1 MPKETTQPDVNEG
14 LSEDEMLGAL
24 ADGFFDEEEDLP
36 QQDVDDTEEAT
47 EEGDDAEVDETEE
60 LEGDEQEEEAEESE
74 DDGEDLPETDSEDT
88 EELDLD
94 YIVPVKIDGE
104 ESEVSM
110 KELIRGYQTAAHANK
125 KSIDASQQ
133 LKIAQALAQETTALK
148 EQNAKLLSIA
158 VDADERQL
166 AAYDRK
172 IQQLIAEDEMYEL
185 PKWQEARRVKAKEI
199 ADSKSEA
206 SNLERQAIEEQENT
220 YNANLQAY
228 KEQAVEKLNSTLP
241 GWENTYDDVVNWA
254 VRDLGLPDF
263 ADVVDPDVI
272 ALMYDYKTLKDG
284 KKSAVNK
291 RKKAPVKSVKAT
303 KSVNKKAKV
312 KEKAD
317 KLREKVLKG
326 GATENQQD
334 EFLGTM
340 VDTMLQ

>member
-1 MPKETTQPDVNEG
+1 MPKETTQLDVNEG

-74 DDGEDLPETDSEDT
+74 DDGEDLPETDSE
-88 EELDLD
+88 EESELDLD
-94 YIVPVKIDGE
+94 YLVPVKIDGE
-104 ESEVSM
+104 ESEVTM
-110 KELIRGYQTAAHANK
+110 QELIRGYQTAAHANK

-148 EQNAKLLSIA
+148 EQNAKLLSVA

-172 IQQLIAEDEMYEL
+172 IQQLIADDEMYEL

-206 SNLERQAIEEQENT
+206 SNLERQVYEEQENT

-228 KEQAVEKLNSTLP
+228 KEQAVEQLNSKIP
-241 GWENTYDDVVNWA
+241 GWEKSYDEVVNWA

-272 ALMYDYKTLKDG
+272 ALMYDYKILKDG

-303 KSVNKKAKV
+303 KSVNKNAKA

-326 GATENQQD
+326 GSTENQQD
-334 EFLGTM
+334 EFLESM
-340 VDTMLQ
+340 VDTMLK

>member
-1 MPKETTQPDVNEG
+1 MPKETTQLDVNEG

-24 ADGFFDEEEDLP
+24 ADDFFEEEDLP

-60 LEGDEQEEEAEESE
+60 LEEDEQEEEAKESE
-74 DDGEDLPETDSEDT
+74 DDGEDLPETDSE
-88 EELDLD
+88 EESELDLD
-94 YIVPVKIDGE
+94 YLVPVKIDGE
-104 ESEVSM
+104 ESEVTM
-110 KELIRGYQTAAHANK
+110 QELIRGYQTAAHANK

-148 EQNAKLLSIA
+148 EQNAKLLSVA

-172 IQQLIAEDEMYEL
+172 IQQLISEDEMYEL

-206 SNLERQAIEEQENT
+206 SNLERQAYEEQENT

-228 KEQAVEKLNSTLP
+228 KEQAVEQLNSKIP
-241 GWENTYDDVVNWA
+241 GWEKSYDEVVNWA

-272 ALMYDYKTLKDG
+272 ALMYDYKILKDG

-303 KSVNKKAKV
+303 KSVNKNAKA

-326 GATENQQD
+326 GSTENQQD
-334 EFLGTM
+334 EFLESM
-340 VDTMLQ
+340 VDGMLK

>member
-24 ADGFFDEEEDLP
+24 ADGFFEEEDLP
-36 QQDVDDTEEAT
+36 QQDVDDTEETT
-47 EEGDDAEVDETEE
+47 EESDDAEVDETEK
-60 LEGDEQEEEAEESE
+60 LEGDEQEEDAEESE

-133 LKIAQALAQETTALK
+133 LKVAQALAQETTALK

>member
-1 MPKETTQPDVNEG
+1 MQ
-14 LSEDEMLGAL
+14 
-24 ADGFFDEEEDLP
+24 
-36 QQDVDDTEEAT
+36 
-47 EEGDDAEVDETEE
+47 
-60 LEGDEQEEEAEESE
+60 
-74 DDGEDLPETDSEDT
+74 
-88 EELDLD
+88 
-94 YIVPVKIDGE
+94 
-104 ESEVSM
+104 
-110 KELIRGYQTAAHANK
+110 ELIRGYQTAAHANK

-133 LKIAQALAQETTALK
+133 LKVAQALAQETTALK

-340 VDTMLQ
+340 VDTMLL